1 MTIIPSDT
9 VILANGDFPNH
20 PIPLGLLRD
29 AVRIVCC
36 DGAAA
41 KLQAFGLM
49 PTWIVG
55 DLDSL
60 TEELRQKYADRI
72 APVSEQS
79 TNDLAKAF
87 RFCVKRNWRDMAI
100 LGATGGREDH
110 TLGNLSLL
118 ADFQEKANVRLYTDT
133 GVFTAVRKSTVFPS
147 FPGQQVSLFSF
158 TPGLRVYTEG
168 LKYSLEDVPFTR
180 WWQATLNES
189 LSSEFRITFLG
200 GPLLVFQTYD
210 V

>member
-49 PTWIVG
+49 PTRIVG

-87 RFCVKRNWRDMAI
+87 RFCVKRNWRDWVCNPRH
-100 LGATGGREDH
+100 LWRNWVCPR
-110 TLGNLSLL
+110 LPV
-118 ADFQEKANVRLYTDT
+118 VRLRA
-133 GVFTAVRKSTVFPS
+133 G
-147 FPGQQVSLFSF
+147 SLRTQCVLPPLASN
-158 TPGLRVYTEG
+158 
-168 LKYSLEDVPFTR
+168 
-180 WWQATLNES
+180 LN
-189 LSSEFRITFLG
+189 R
-200 GPLLVFQTYD
+200 P
-210 V
+210 